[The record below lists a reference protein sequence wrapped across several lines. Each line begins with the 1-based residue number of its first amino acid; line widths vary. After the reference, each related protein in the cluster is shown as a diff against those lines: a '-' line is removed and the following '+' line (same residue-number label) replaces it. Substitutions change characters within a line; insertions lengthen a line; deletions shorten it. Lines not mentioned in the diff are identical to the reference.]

1 MRWRVHVRLKF
12 GLIALLLATGCAGRE
27 QTTPPPTLQPA
38 PAPAAVAPPQ
48 PQRPLRAGPA
58 KVGLLVPMSGPG
70 AALGADLLDA
80 AQLALFDVGRTDLE
94 LLPRD
99 AGDQPQ
105 KAEEAA
111 RSALGDGAELLLGP
125 LYGRSATAIAPLA
138 AASGVSVISFSND
151 ASVARPGLYV
161 LGFRPEEQIQR
172 VVEHAAARGRTR
184 FAALAPNDAYGTRVL
199 AAWRAA
205 VAQVPGATA
214 EIAVTFPPDSEI
226 PRAEV
231 QQVAAFGRPGGLP
244 PEAPADELSAPVPQ
258 LPPPVLPPPGF
269 DALLIADGGQRVS
282 AIAALLAYYDI
293 SPANVA
299 LLGTMRWRDDAALLR
314 DAGVQGS
321 VLASWPPDD
330 LARFDRRFV
339 EVYGRSPAPLAVLAY
354 DATALAVLLAQ
365 TQPRFTDA
373 QISDPQGFVGSAG
386 IFRLRPDGLAEHGL
400 AVVEI
405 ESGGLHVVEPA
416 PSSFIEDALSQ

>member
-1 MRWRVHVRLKF
+1 MVRLKF
-12 GLIALLLATGCAGRE
+12 GLIALLLDTGCVGRE
-27 QTTPPPTLQPA
+27 QTTPLPTLQ

-48 PQRPLRAGPA
+48 RQRPIRAGPA

-138 AASGVSVISFSND
+138 AASAVSVISFSND

-184 FAALAPNDAYGTRVL
+184 FAALAPSDAYGTRVL

-214 EIAVTFPPDSEI
+214 EIAVTFPPDSEM
-226 PRAEV
+226 PRPRCSRWPRSVAR
-231 QQVAAFGRPGGLP
+231 AAF
-244 PEAPADELSAPVPQ
+244 PA
-258 LPPPVLPPPGF
+258 
-269 DALLIADGGQRVS
+269 
-282 AIAALLAYYDI
+282 
-293 SPANVA
+293 
-299 LLGTMRWRDDAALLR
+299 
-314 DAGVQGS
+314 
-321 VLASWPPDD
+321 
-330 LARFDRRFV
+330 
-339 EVYGRSPAPLAVLAY
+339 
-354 DATALAVLLAQ
+354 
-365 TQPRFTDA
+365 
-373 QISDPQGFVGSAG
+373 
-386 IFRLRPDGLAEHGL
+386 RLRPT
-400 AVVEI
+400 
-405 ESGGLHVVEPA
+405 SCPRRC
-416 PSSFIEDALSQ
+416 PSCRPRSCRHLGSMRS